1 MLDMQLVPYRGFAN
15 PPGAGKPPPATQ
27 TKRAAFF
34 HEVRRALGI
43 ELPGIDPDSSRRRH
57 SQPALKKDH
66 VAQRDQSGAMFG
78 RDRGRSAIYKRI
90 PDREQGSELFMGEF
104 FMGEFFRCCGH
115 NVSMDRFGNP
125 ACSILIKP
133 RNKGRLSWPPL
144 SL

>member
-78 RDRGRSAIYKRI
+78 RDRRRSAVCRRVT
-90 PDREQGSELFMGEF
+90 DREQGGELLMGELFRF
-104 FMGEFFRCCGH
+104 CGH
-115 NVSMDRFGNP
+115 RLSMDCFGDP
-125 ACSILIKP
+125 ACAILVRP
-133 RNKGRLSWPPL
+133 RK
-144 SL
+144 